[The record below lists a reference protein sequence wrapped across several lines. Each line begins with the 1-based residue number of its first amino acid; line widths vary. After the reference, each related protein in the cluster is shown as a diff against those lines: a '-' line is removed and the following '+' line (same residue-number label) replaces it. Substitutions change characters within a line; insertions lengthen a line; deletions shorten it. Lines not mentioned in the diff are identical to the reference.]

1 MMFYL
6 LRGTFRTNSFHMPK
20 KSGKEITGCS
30 GTEVKQGRKVRGRE
44 YTGSKVFQE
53 VCFFGEVAQ
62 VQEPHGGKQD
72 DS

>member
-1 MMFYL
+1 MGRRSQGAVEL
-6 LRGTFRTNSFHMPK
+6 GS
-20 KSGKEITGCS
+20 I
-30 GTEVKQGRKVRGRE
+30 KQGRKVRGRE
-44 YTGSKVFQE
+44 HTGSKVFQE